1 MADVINRTNGPVT
14 VAGTTTKYLP
24 VDQAVDVSGYDNL
37 DLAIDTP
44 GIGPDEVQ
52 ILTSMTL
59 QETDADWVE
68 AAVTSGTVSS
78 NTANT
83 FLTVPASGKPLFRYI
98 RWKITA
104 GANPAA
110 AYITGLARRG

>member
-1 MADVINRTNGPVT
+1 MADVISLMSSPVV
-14 VAGTTTKYLP
+14 VAASGVKYQP
-24 VDQAVDVSGYDNL
+24 VEQAIDVSGYDRV

-44 GIGPDEVQ
+44 GAGPSEVK